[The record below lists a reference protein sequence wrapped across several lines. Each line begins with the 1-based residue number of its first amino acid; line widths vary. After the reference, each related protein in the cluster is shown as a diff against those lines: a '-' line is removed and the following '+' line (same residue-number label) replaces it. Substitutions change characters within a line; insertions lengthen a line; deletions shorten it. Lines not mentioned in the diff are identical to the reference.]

1 MKSFINEV
9 GNKISVEVTEQ
20 VINGVDG
27 ILIAIEGPTSQ
38 TEIHIT
44 RMEAKI
50 LLEQLG
56 DLLK

>member
-1 MKSFINEV
+1 MKSFTNEI
-9 GNKISVEVTEQ
+9 GNKISIEVTEQ

-38 TEIHIT
+38 TEVHVT

-50 LLEQLG
+50 LVEQLN
-56 DLLK
+56 DLQK